1 MRLRERWHAVRASDE
16 AGLGL
21 VELMFAFVVF
31 SIIALGVA
39 YGLQSASATTR
50 QNRNRVQAANLAS
63 RELEISR
70 QEFQNK
76 DIDGP
81 GLIGDAGT
89 VTNPHPLPGQTAGDP
104 LTIDGLA
111 YTVVRE
117 VQWLPAGVGQSPC
130 DGGSAVTYPVLAVS
144 VTVTWPQMGTT
155 QPIRSNT
162 ILSPSKEHVS
172 GGDAYLAI
180 KVVGASG
187 GAQAGIPVTV
197 TNGSTT
203 TMTTSTSADGCA
215 VFEVPGT
222 NAATG
227 YTVTVA
233 KSGYVSNTFTTTG
246 TGSLSVTAGG
256 LARTSIAYDKA
267 ATLVVQLKS
276 RSGYTLPTELLPVTL
291 YSTDIVGGVKPYP
304 GAGAGGGGSASTTI
318 TGLWPSTTGYV
329 SWPGACTQSDPNN
342 AGSTRSTAVAISPG
356 GTGTASHTLPAVT
369 LNLQNSLS
377 QPVGGRTVEAYP
389 VNAGGCG
396 TENPITLGVT
406 DSGGQL
412 RTSVPAGVWEFRA
425 QGLTPNGAWPQLT
438 FKTTSF
444 PQTATLKVTP

>member
-21 VELMFAFVVF
+21 IELMFAFVVF

-81 GLIGDAGT
+81 ALIGDAGT
-89 VTNPHPLPGQTAGDP
+89 VTNPHPLPSQTGGNP

-111 YTVVRE
+111 FTVVRE

-144 VTVTWPQMGTT
+144 VTVTWPQMGST
-155 QPIRSNT
+155 QPVRSNT
-162 ILSPSKEHVS
+162 VLSPSKEHVS

-180 KVVGASG
+180 KVVGAAG

-222 NAATG
+222 NVATG
-227 YTVTVA
+227 YAVTVA
-233 KSGYVSNTFTTTG
+233 KAGYVSNTFTTTG
-246 TGSLSVTAGG
+246 TGSLSVVAGG

-267 ATLVVQLKS
+267 ATLTVLLKS
-276 RSGYTLPTELLPVTL
+276 RSGYALPTELLPVTL
-291 YSTDIVGGVKPYP
+291 YSTDIVGGVKAFP
-304 GAGAGGGGSASTTI
+304 GATPLTTI
-318 TGLWPSTTGYV
+318 TNLWPSTTGYV

-342 AGSTRSTAVAISPG
+342 AGSTRQTAVAVSPG
-356 GTGTASHTLPAVT
+356 GTGAASHTLPAVT
-369 LNLQNSLS
+369 LTLLDSLD
-377 QPVGGRTVEAYP
+377 QPVAGRTVEASP
-389 VNAGGCG
+389 VNPGGCG
-396 TENPITLGVT
+396 TDNPITLGTT
-406 DSGGQL
+406 DSNGQL

-425 QGLTPNGAWPQLT
+425 QGLTASSAWPQRT